1 MGPRIQFT
9 LELAFDEWEIPSSQ
23 VSVFIPAQLITCR

>member
-23 VSVFIPAQLITCR
+23 VSVSYQLNC